1 MKKGKF
7 SKTALFATLLSVA
20 LLSTGCSSSGNSSS
34 SSNTSSA
41 ALQTL
46 DFSTVMT
53 SFSKDQKKTNDWD
66 RTNIITADATTTA
79 TIAAP
84 HGETKP
90 VIMLKGDSGTLAATS
105 TTSGTLTTDPTKN
118 SYFASAVLLKDGT
131 PAQYGDG
138 IYKFK
143 QRLSA
148 PQDGQWNTAIIF
160 KDSTPQKT
168 LDDKS
173 VTKALAI
180 VTVGGD
186 VQIQKN
192 YKKGSTVVT
201 QEVVKDTGV
210 KINDGKYHYFILAM
224 QDVSSGTNIKLWIDG
239 NVAYKGVVKDVT
251 GKGAIQLLSNST
263 PMFDSNKKPLITN
276 GTTAGTFAT
285 VTACGEGYFG
295 GYDDGPTVSD
305 ITLDPVK

>member
-1 MKKGKF
+1 MKKGKL
-7 SKTALFATLLSVA
+7 SKAALFATLLSVA

-34 SSNTSSA
+34 SSNTSSL

-53 SFSKDQKKTNDWD
+53 SFSKDQNKTNDWD
-66 RTNIITADATTTA
+66 RTNIITADTTTTA

-90 VIMLKGDSGTLAATS
+90 VIMLKGDSGTLVATS
-105 TTSGTLTTDPTKN
+105 ATSGTLTTDPTKN
-118 SYFASAVLLKDGT
+118 SYFASALLLKDGT

-143 QRLSA
+143 QKLSA

-173 VTKALAI
+173 VNKALAI
-180 VTVGGD
+180 VTIGGD

-251 GKGAIQLLSNST
+251 GKGAIQIVSNST

-285 VTACGEGYFG
+285 VTACGESYFG

-305 ITLDPVK
+305 ITLDPIK